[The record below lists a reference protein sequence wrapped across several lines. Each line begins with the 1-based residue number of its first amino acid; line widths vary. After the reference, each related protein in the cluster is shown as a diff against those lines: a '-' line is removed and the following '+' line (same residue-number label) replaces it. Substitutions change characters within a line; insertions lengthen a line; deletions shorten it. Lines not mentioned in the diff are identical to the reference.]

1 MLTIDD
7 CIALSELTENE
18 IDAIALHEDLTE
30 MAALELGNY
39 LLHLPNGERAIR
51 QIILDDIARAQDHRN
66 YVNSAKLKLV
76 LKAFISAHPGA
87 SVRVVERD

>member
-7 CIALSELTENE
+7 CIALSELTEDE
-18 IDAIALHEDLTE
+18 IDALAMHEDLTE

-51 QIILDDIARAQDHRN
+51 QILLDDIERAYDQRH
-66 YVNSAKLKLV
+66 YAHSAKLKLV
-76 LKAFISAHPGA
+76 LKTFIQTHPKA
-87 SVRVVERD
+87 SVRAVER